1 MRNVAALAGVF
12 AAVSLWSPAFA
23 ITPPT
28 DSATGDAAVVAQ
40 AATDTATVSGNVHDT
55 SGAPIA
61 GARVTLTGATT
72 MSVTTSSDGSF
83 LISVSPGVYRVDV
96 SKGGFLGTS
105 LQHYSV
111 ATGSSTPLS
120 VSLSQADLSSL
131 RTIGQTSA
139 ASRGTSVNTGAAT
152 TNFLPAQTFTNLA
165 NPQINDVLQRLP
177 DVTIQ
182 HMGSQPDTSI
192 IVGGV
197 QPYET
202 QVLIDGHPLALGQ
215 YGVWTSQ
222 YYPSYLIGGVET
234 ESGPGNT
241 TPFANLA
248 VGGTVN
254 LLTPGFT
261 RNQTADLTYGVDN
274 YGAQYSHFATSGA
287 AGPVQYVAALGV
299 DGTNGPYG
307 GTTKCIV
314 TPDFAGS
321 LDNKPG
327 NRGIITDCQDATG
340 SFFNKGEALRLRF
353 NFSSATS
360 FDASFVGAWG
370 GYNPQGT
377 AWGTFLGQTKIE
389 PCLTTSPLK
398 CTSAKYSGLTGSTID
413 GFGWYT
419 GSSVY
424 NNQTLFDGQ
433 FRTTFANNTLLIRP
447 YVGNIEPEIILGSG
461 QTSNPAFYGPA
472 PGSANYAPPSFPNG
486 ATIPATFNAATDG
499 NAFEKECANNYDNV
513 PNQLGKSVIVK
524 GQQECFGGA
533 YTTFE
538 QDKLYG
544 TTISLL
550 HPIGTG
556 VMNLTYDFHGQSTFA
571 YINNPLGVSVP
582 FSTDRY
588 STFSLTGTAQVAHNL
603 NIDGGLYDT
612 LWKVV
617 GVKPASVTDAT
628 LVGFDR
634 AVSRFDPHIALV
646 YHPVSS
652 VSYRAA
658 WGTSATF
665 PFVGQVSGL
674 ATFQTP
680 AQSLG
685 PPFAQGGTLTEK
697 NSDLAPEVS
706 TAYDVGVDKR
716 FGNASL
722 LSFDIGDTTIHNVFE
737 TLTTSTINPQTGGLE
752 GIFSPVNVARLRTTQ
767 ATLKYGYAP
776 FSGFGFN
783 IAAAAERSIL
793 DGLPDNAFSAGTAS
807 VPVNS
812 VQLCGNGVAA
822 PGIATCIPYL
832 KGYGQFTYTARD
844 RSFASIGVD
853 YEGKNNAYFQPP
865 FAMVDAT
872 YRRAVSRNAEL
883 QISAQ
888 NALNTN
894 NYGSYLAM
902 PGLGTPLVAGTLTAK
917 GALAQTSFVPT
928 LVSAPPRQIRV
939 QLRLHMGR

>member
-1 MRNVAALAGVF
+1 LRNLAALAALF
-12 AAVSLWSPAFA
+12 AVAWGSSPAFA
-23 ITPPT
+23 ATAPAATPSLADTTVAQTSP
-28 DSATGDAAVVAQ
+28 DAAAVTGTVR
-40 AATDTATVSGNVHDT
+40 DTN
-55 SGAPIA
+55 GAPIP

-72 MSVTTSSDGSF
+72 MSTTSASDGSF
-83 LISVSPGVYRVDV
+83 LLSVPPGTYRVDI
-96 SKGGFLGTS
+96 SKGGYAATS
-105 LQHYSV
+105 LQHYTVS
-111 ATGSSTPLS
+111 ASGSTPLS
-120 VSLSQADLSSL
+120 VSLNQADLSSL

-139 ASRGTSVNTGAAT
+139 ASRGGTSVNTSAAT
-152 TNFLPAQTFTNLA
+152 SDYLPARAFTNLA
-165 NPQINDVLQRLP
+165 NPQINDVLQHLP

-222 YYPSYLIGGVET
+222 YYPSYLVGGVES

-274 YGAQYSHFATSGA
+274 YSAQYSHFTTTGA
-287 AGPVQYVAALGV
+287 VGPVQYVAALGV
-299 DGTNGPYG
+299 DGTNGPYA
-307 GTTKCIV
+307 GTVKCIV
-314 TPDFAGS
+314 SPDFAGA
-321 LDNKPG
+321 LDNKAG
-327 NRGIITDCQDATG
+327 NKGIIQDCQDATG
-340 SFFNKGEALRLRF
+340 SFFNKGEAFKLRF
-353 NFSSATS
+353 NFSNATS
-360 FDASFVGAWG
+360 FEAGFVGAWG

-377 AWGTFLGQTKIE
+377 AWGTFLGQTTIE
-389 PCLTTSPLK
+389 PCLTSSPLK
-398 CTSAKYSGLTGSTID
+398 CTNAKYSGLTGSTID

-433 FRTTFANNTLLIRP
+433 LRTTFGNNTLLVRP
-447 YVGNIEPEIILGSG
+447 YVGDIEPEVILGSG
-461 QTSNPAFYGPA
+461 QTSSPAFFGPA
-472 PGSANYAPPSFPNG
+472 PGSANYVAPTYPNG
-486 ATIPATFNAATDG
+486 ATIPATFTGATG
-499 NAFEKECANNYDNV
+499 NAFEQECANNYDNV
-513 PNQLGKSVIVK
+513 ANQLGKSVVIK

-533 YTTFE
+533 YTTYE

-544 TTISLL
+544 STFSIL

-556 VMNLTYDFHGQSTFA
+556 VLNLTYDFHGQSTFA
-571 YINNPLGVSVP
+571 YINNPAGVSVP

-588 STFSLTGTAQVAHNL
+588 STFSLTGTAQAAHNL
-603 NIDGGLYDT
+603 NIDAGLYDT
-612 LWKVV
+612 LWNVI
-617 GVKPASVTDAT
+617 GVKPTSVTDAT
-628 LVGFDR
+628 LIGFDR
-634 AVSRFDPHIALV
+634 SVSRFDPHVALV

-652 VSYRAA
+652 VAYRAA

-674 ATFQTP
+674 ATYQTP
-680 AQSLG
+680 ANSLG
-685 PPFAQGGTLTEK
+685 PPFEYGGTLTEK
-697 NSDLAPEVS
+697 NSDLSPEVS
-706 TAYDVGVDKR
+706 SSYNVGVDKR
-716 FGNASL
+716 FGNASIVSL
-722 LSFDIGDTTIHNVFE
+722 DLGDSTIHNVFE
-737 TLTTSTINPQTGGLE
+737 TLTTTTINPQTQGLE
-752 GIFSPVNVARLRTTQ
+752 GIFSPVNVARLRSTS
-767 ATLKYGYAP
+767 ATLKYAYAP

-783 IAAAAERSIL
+783 LSAAAERSIL
-793 DGLPDNAFSAGTAS
+793 DGLPTSAFSAGTAS
-807 VPVNS
+807 VPANG
-812 VQLCGNGVAA
+812 VQICGNGVAA

-832 KGYGQFTYTARD
+832 KGYGQLTYTARD
-844 RSFASIGVD
+844 RSFAAIGVD

-917 GALAQTSFVPT
+917 GQLAQTSFTPT
-928 LVSAPPRQIRV
+928 LVSAPPRIVRV